1 MQSPAMKLPCDIS
14 AFEGSSKAR
23 LNLLGVS
30 DKLPHMDTPSPI
42 LIAGPTASGKSAL
55 SLKLSKDL
63 NGVIINA
70 DALQVYGLWRV
81 LTARPSEA
89 DEALAPHRLY
99 GHVPPSEAY
108 SVGAWLR
115 DLDRVLNE
123 IRQNGQRP
131 IIIGG
136 TGLYFSAL
144 TNGLAEIPEIPTEVR
159 AEGDALR
166 AKGAEA
172 FATLETDD
180 PATWARIDR
189 NNPARLQ
196 RAWEVLRATG
206 RKLSDWQADTS
217 PPLVNLENSIPI
229 CLDVD
234 RDWLGA
240 RIDQRFDLMLS
251 EGALSEC
258 QAWMDQGLSMEL
270 PSAKALGA
278 PEIIAHL
285 NGEMSLED
293 ARDRATIATRQFAK
307 RQRTWFRSKMGEWEK
322 LDIAS
327 LGAEQSAQLICDMAS
342 KGG

>member
-1 MQSPAMKLPCDIS
+1 MNA
-14 AFEGSSKAR
+14 
-23 LNLLGVS
+23 
-30 DKLPHMDTPSPI
+30 PSPI

-55 SLKLSKDL
+55 SLKLAAEL

-81 LTARPSEA
+81 LTARPSAE

-99 GHVPPSEAY
+99 GHVPPEDAY

-115 DLDRVLNE
+115 DLEVMLEATAR
-123 IRQNGQRP
+123 NGQRP

-144 TNGLAEIPEIPTEVR
+144 TNGLAEIPEIPADVR
-159 AEGDALR
+159 AEGDVLR

-172 FATLETDD
+172 FASLEADD
-180 PATWARIDR
+180 PTTWARIDR

-206 RKLSDWQADTS
+206 RTLSDWQADATE
-217 PPLVNLENSIPI
+217 PLVDLAQATPI

-234 RDWLGA
+234 RDWLGG

-251 EGALSEC
+251 EGALEEC
-258 QAWMDQGLSMEL
+258 QTWMDQGLSMDL
-270 PSAKALGA
+270 PGAKALGA
-278 PEIIAHL
+278 SEIIAHL
-285 NGEMSLED
+285 KGEISLD
-293 ARDRATIATRQFAK
+293 HAREKATIATRQFAK
-307 RQRTWFRSKMGEWEK
+307 RQRTWFRSKMADWTK
-322 LDIAS
+322 LDIAE
-327 LGAEQSAQLICDMAS
+327 LGVDKCTQIVCELTTE
-342 KGG
+342 